1 MDKGERPS
9 EQAGRVDVLPC
20 GERVMTW
27 PRRTNGKAHVVGD
40 EEGPKVMVAGHVD
53 LAQVERAHRVVH
65 K

>member
-1 MDKGERPS
+1 M
-9 EQAGRVDVLPC
+9 LPC